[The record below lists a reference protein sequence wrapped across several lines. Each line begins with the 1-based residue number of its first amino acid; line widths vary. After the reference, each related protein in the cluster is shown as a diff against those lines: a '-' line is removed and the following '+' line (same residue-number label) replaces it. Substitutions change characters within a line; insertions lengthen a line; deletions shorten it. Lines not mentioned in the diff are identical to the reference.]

1 MIGVL
6 DIGGTKI
13 AAGMVDRQGRLLAH
27 TESPTQLKKNFAD
40 SLAQMVS
47 MLRQTARQAGELIEG
62 IGVGCT
68 GPVNP
73 QTGMLG
79 EIEFMPD
86 WNGVNLA
93 QALVHAL
100 DVPVAIENDAD
111 AAALGEW
118 TWGAGRGT
126 NLFLLVT
133 VGTGI
138 GAGLVLNGELYRGVN
153 GAHPEI
159 GHHIIDPSGP
169 QCFCGGRGCW
179 ESLASGPAMQRWAQ
193 ASDPHPPAPAG
204 HSPGAPEGVP
214 RSGFGCSETSQA
226 GWTSARQVCQAA
238 QDGHPLA
245 QAAVQRTALYLG
257 LGLANLVTLFTP
269 EVIAL
274 GGGLMQS
281 LPLFLPTIQHT
292 IRSTCGLVPHEE
304 VKVIPAAL
312 GSRAGLI
319 GAARVWYNRYERG

>member
-1 MIGVL
+1 MIGAL

-27 TESPTQLKKNFAD
+27 IESPTQLEKSFAD

-47 MLRQTARQAGELIEG
+47 MLRQTASQAGEPLQG

-86 WNGVNLA
+86 WSGVNLA
-93 QALVHAL
+93 QALVQAL
-100 DVPVAIENDAD
+100 GVPVAIENDAD

-118 TWGAGRGT
+118 ACGAGRDT
-126 NLFLLVT
+126 NLFLMVT

-138 GAGLVLNGELYRGVN
+138 GAGLIVNGTLYRGVN

-193 ASDPHPPAPAG
+193 ASDP
-204 HSPGAPEGVP
+204 
-214 RSGFGCSETSQA
+214 QA
-226 GWTSARQVCQAA
+226 GWTSARQLCQAA

-304 VKVIPAAL
+304 VKVVPAAL